1 MSLFVEEDEHMHDA
15 EAEAG
20 VEATGTNGHG
30 DDHGEAASGADGA
43 DGADSFASAS
53 ASASDPIVE
62 LIPLVLSRLPAAE
75 QSLHILQFPGRPK
88 RRPYSAATVAPAIKP
103 ESAVLQ
109 LTVPLDTLKFYDP
122 VRFEDWGVPEQIQT
136 HALEGVLNETE
147 GGMYVA
153 RNVGGCIV
161 LLPVDRTAQLR
172 PSFKYL
178 DDVEQARQAQRRSDY
193 MDAQKPSSIQVLQ
206 TLLAR
211 LAAAQGNTGEGLL
224 NQAMGESLRRIR
236 KFDEEDWV
244 PLHYEASDRARDMA
258 HALSQ
263 PPQHVLHTDMVMA
276 DYIDELM
283 R

>member
-1 MSLFVEEDEHMHDA
+1 MHDA

-20 VEATGTNGHG
+20 TAGTNGDGHG
-30 DDHGEAASGADGA
+30 HGHGCTRAAAAASDNFGGSDAD
-43 DGADSFASAS
+43 
-53 ASASDPIVE
+53 ASDPIVE

-88 RRPYSAATVAPAIKP
+88 RRLYDAATVAPAIKP

-109 LTVPLDTLKFYDP
+109 VTVPLDTLKFYDP
-122 VRFEDWGVPEQIQT
+122 ARFEEWGVPEQIQK

-193 MDAQKPSSIQVLQ
+193 MDAQKPTSVQVLQ

-236 KFDEEDWV
+236 KFDEEEWV
-244 PLHYEASDRARDMA
+244 PLHYEAGERARDLA
-258 HALSQ
+258 HALAQ
-263 PPQHVLHTDMVMA
+263 PPQQVLHTDMVMA